1 MVETEAAGRG
11 SDADD
16 NTTGSTKDAT
26 RTSNKLQ
33 PTLPRRRL
41 TWKARLMITL
51 DNWTIG
57 CGETECPVLV
67 LF

>member
-1 MVETEAAGRG
+1 MTVSDTTGRIGRDVADVVATEAAGRG

-16 NTTGSTKDAT
+16 NTTGGTKDAT

-41 TWKARLMITL
+41 T
-51 DNWTIG
+51 
-57 CGETECPVLV
+57 
-67 LF
+67 